1 MKIFF
6 NDRIIQFVKSKP
18 DRITETDIYIVYDS
32 PVNLKKSFK
41 HFESDTTFKNLFIQ
55 YQGNMEISSAI
66 LSFLSLFKIVEAA
79 GGVVKNEKGEILFIY
94 RSGFWDLPK
103 GKISRNDRLYVNSHC
118 TGYPEKPAAA
128 RIAAIREVKEE
139 TGLLTIAITREL
151 ITTWHIYYIKQK
163 RILKHTRW
171 FEMVTDSCQPLTPQI
186 KENITEVRWVPP
198 EELNEIR
205 PKAYASLGELF

>member
-6 NDRIIQFVKSKP
+6 NDRIIWFVKSKP
-18 DRITETDIYIVYDS
+18 DRITETDVYIVYDS
-32 PVNLKKSFK
+32 PVNLKNSFK
-41 HFESDTTFKNLFIQ
+41 HFESDTTCKNLFIQ
-55 YQGNMEISSAI
+55 YQSNMDISSAI

-103 GKISRNDRLYVNSHC
+103 GKISRNDRLYVKSHC
-118 TGYPEKPAAA
+118 SGYPEKPAAA

-139 TGLLTIAITREL
+139 TGLLTVDITREL
-151 ITTWHIYYIKQK
+151 IPTWHIYYIKQK
-163 RILKHTRW
+163 RILKHTLW
-171 FEMVTDSCQPLTPQI
+171 FEMAADSFQPLTPQI

-205 PKAYASLGELF
+205 QKSYASLGELF